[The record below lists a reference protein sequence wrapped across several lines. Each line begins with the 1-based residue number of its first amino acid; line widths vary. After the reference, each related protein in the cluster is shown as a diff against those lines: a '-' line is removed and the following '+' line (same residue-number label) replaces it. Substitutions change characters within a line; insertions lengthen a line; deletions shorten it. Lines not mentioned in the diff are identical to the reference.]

1 MTRTFVETPIFT
13 KNWHSLGLTDDDL
26 KNLQEILLE
35 NPKAGDVIKG
45 TGGLRKIRIS
55 CNEHGKRGGARVIG
69 ARVIYV
75 DVEFKEKIHLINV
88 YAKNEQSD
96 LTESE
101 KKAIAA
107 VIRVLK
113 EEQ

>member
-13 KNWHSLGLTDDDL
+13 KNWHSLGLTDNDL

-45 TGGLRKIRIS
+45 TGELRKIRIS
-55 CNEHGKRGGARVIG
+55 CNEHGKRGG

-113 EEQ
+113 EE

>member
-55 CNEHGKRGGARVIG
+55 CNEHGKRGGARG
-69 ARVIYV
+69 IYV

-88 YAKNEQSD
+88 YAKNEQAE

-113 EEQ
+113 EE